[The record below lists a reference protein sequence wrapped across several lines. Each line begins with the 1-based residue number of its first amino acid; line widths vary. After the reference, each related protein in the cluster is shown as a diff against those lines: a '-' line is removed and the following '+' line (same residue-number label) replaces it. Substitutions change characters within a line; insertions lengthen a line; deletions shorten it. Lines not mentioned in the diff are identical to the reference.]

1 MSEPRWL
8 NHADVEALHTLAIQR
23 AGGTHGLRDEN
34 LLESALARPLNLH
47 AYGEQDLFELAACY
61 AEGIA
66 RNHAF
71 LDGNKRTGFAAALMF
86 LRDNG
91 YEVLPREDEV
101 YVSMMEALGQ
111 GQIPGAELATCLRN
125 NSRKLNN
132 PSE

>member
-1 MSEPRWL
+1 MSEPHWL
-8 NHADVEALHTLAIQR
+8 NRADVEALHTLAIER
-23 AGGTHGLRDEN
+23 AGGMHGLRDEN
-34 LLESALARPLNLH
+34 LLESALARPLNLY
-47 AYGEQDLFELAACY
+47 AYGEQNLFELAASY

-86 LRDNG
+86 LQDNG
-91 YEVLPREDEV
+91 YAVLPRQDEV

-125 NSRKLNN
+125 NAREYGDS
-132 PSE
+132 SE